1 MGKAS
6 KNYLLLREKLIQAGL
21 KSTQQ
26 RIVIYDAVLRMNMHP
41 TAEKIFEK
49 VQKQNPSISLGT
61 VYKTLETLIGAGL
74 VNKVHTDEGN
84 MRYDANLDYHNHIY
98 CTNTKEIFDYYNE
111 ELTVLLNNF
120 FKEKTLKNIDIK
132 DIRLQIN
139 AVKIDPGKDV
149 DII

>member
-6 KNYLLLREKLIQAGL
+6 KNYLLLRDKLIQAGL

-41 TAEKIFEK
+41 TAEKIFER
-49 VQKQNPSISLGT
+49 VQKENPSISLGT
-61 VYKTLETLIGAGL
+61 VYKTLETLISAGL

-111 ELTVLLNNF
+111 ELTLLLNNF

>member
-6 KNYLLLREKLIQAGL
+6 KNYLLLKEKISQAGL

-26 RIVIYDAVLRMNMHP
+26 RIVIYDAVLKMKLHP

-49 VQKQNPSISLGT
+49 VQKDNPSISLGT
-61 VYKTLETLIGAGL
+61 VYKTLEALIAAGL
-74 VNKVHTDEGN
+74 VSKVHTDEGN

-111 ELTVLLNNF
+111 ELNMLLENF
-120 FKEKTLKNIDIK
+120 FKEKTLKNLDIK

-139 AVKIDPGKDV
+139 AVKIDPGEDI